1 MHKILVV
8 DDDADILTLVKLTLN
23 INGFEVEALSRW
35 EHIDSTINNYNPD
48 LILLDVSLGDADGR
62 EICKRL
68 KLSAA
73 TSHIPVILF
82 SANVE
87 MEKSIKDC
95 HAQAFIS
102 KPYSLTQLLQV
113 IQANIDESKTSQFAA
128 D

>member
-1 MHKILVV
+1 MHRILVV
-8 DDDADILTLVKLTLN
+8 DDDADILTLVKLTLS

-35 EHIDSTINNYNPD
+35 ENIDSTIGNYNPD

-68 KLSAA
+68 KLSGN
-73 TSHIPVILF
+73 TTHIPIILF

-102 KPYSLTQLLQV
+102 KPYDLPHLLQV
-113 IQANIDESKTSQFAA
+113 IKANIDESKTNRFTV
-128 D
+128 